1 MTEDE
6 KKTYQEFEFSED
18 GNILIN
24 GTPKT
29 AKKLQLKCIKQI
41 MRFLINTL

>member
-6 KKTYQEFEFSED
+6 KKRKKRL
-18 GNILIN
+18 NILIN